1 MKGRFGQTSAGSAA
15 ILVAIIGLLIVIYI
29 LMLQPAERAALL
41 EGSGG
46 GQGPGGQGG
55 QGGFGG
61 SGALLI
67 LAETPGTLQL
77 QTSPVVEHSLPSTTV
92 FTSTNTVAVKEL
104 SSLNTKNTLFS
115 RQGASFFFD
124 PEEIIADSFLLSF
137 NVDYARGNLIIL
149 VNGEKIFDQ
158 EVTEKSPQPIIIP
171 GDMIQE
177 GDNEIVFLASE
188 VGFRFWARNEYQL
201 RNVLVSADAL
211 DLSATQSEQLFTIPE
226 QEYSQLEFGELSFIP
241 ECDPRNAGR
250 LIVDVN
256 GRLIY
261 SGYPDC
267 GILNRLDLSKDTLK
281 AGDNRLVFASDQ
293 GSYLLDRIEVTSHLK
308 EQDYPVYYFNLPLDM
323 YEPIEFGD
331 AQLLLTL
338 RFADYRAEKRGEVT
352 INGFVQTFEA
362 DEYVYQAAL
371 DPNILLPGPNTI
383 QIIPHVDELNVAE
396 LRIELV

>member
-1 MKGRFGQTSAGSAA
+1 MKGRFGQTSASSAA
-15 ILVAIIGLLIVIYI
+15 ILVALIGLLIVLYI

-41 EGSGG
+41 AGA
-46 GQGPGGQGG
+46 GGQGG
-55 QGGFGG
+55 QGGGFTNQGG
-61 SGALLI
+61 GTGAVLI

-77 QTSPVVEHSLPSTTV
+77 QTSPVVEHSLASTTV

-104 SSLNTKNTLFS
+104 SSLSTKNTLFS

-124 PEEIIADSFLLSF
+124 PETIIADSFLLSF
-137 NVDYARGNLIIL
+137 NVDFARGNLIVL

-177 GDNEIVFLASE
+177 GENEIVFLASD

-226 QEYSQLEFGELSFIP
+226 QEYSQLEFAELSFIP

-256 GRLIY
+256 DRLIY

-267 GILNRLDLSKDTLK
+267 GILNRLDLSKETLRS
-281 AGDNRLVFASDQ
+281 GDNRLLFVSDQ

-323 YEPIEFGD
+323 YEPLEFGD

-352 INGFVQTFEA
+352 INGFVQTFQASEF
-362 DEYVYQAAL
+362 VYQAAI
-371 DPNILLPGPNTI
+371 DPNIILPGPNTI
-383 QIIPHVDELNVAE
+383 QIIPHVDKLNVAE
-396 LRIELV
+396 LRIEMI